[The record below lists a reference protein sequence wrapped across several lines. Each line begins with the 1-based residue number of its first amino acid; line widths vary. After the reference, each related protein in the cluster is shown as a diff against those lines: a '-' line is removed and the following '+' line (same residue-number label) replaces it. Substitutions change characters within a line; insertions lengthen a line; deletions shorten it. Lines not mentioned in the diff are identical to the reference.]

1 MTSMCILLTIEIAV
15 WSENVSVPYSP
26 FITMRDGG
34 KIDTSRHFLHL
45 ARKSKLEIVREQ
57 HRLIQ
62 FRGPTL
68 PLYGFLQRRGL
79 GPLLCYVMGLNER

>member
-1 MTSMCILLTIEIAV
+1 MCILLTIEIAV
-15 WSENVSVPYSP
+15 WSESVSVPYSP

-34 KIDTSRHFLHL
+34 KIDACRHFLHL
-45 ARKSKLEIVREQ
+45 ARKSKLAIVREQ

-68 PLYGFLQRRGL
+68 PLYGFFHKECL
-79 GPLLCYVMGLNER
+79 V